1 MIIIK
6 IFRNQDNQIQQFDI
20 SGHAHADEPG
30 KDIVCAAV
38 SALSQTILLG
48 LKDVAGIDIAY
59 EIEHGYLSCRLPDA
73 LGGTEGREAQLL
85 LETMVIG
92 LRSMQKGYS
101 KYIEL
106 HDKEV

>member
-1 MIIIK
+1 MIIIR
-6 IFRNQDNQIQQFDI
+6 IFRNQDNQIYQFDI

-38 SALSQTILLG
+38 SALSQTTLLG
-48 LKDVAGIDIAY
+48 LREVAGIETAHK
-59 EIEHGYLSCRLPDA
+59 IEHGYLNCSIPNELSD
-73 LGGTEGREAQLL
+73 EKGREAQLL

-92 LRSMQKGYS
+92 LKSMQKGYS

>member
-1 MIIIK
+1 MIIINVY
-6 IFRNQDNQIQQFDI
+6 RNESNQIYQFDI

-38 SALSQTILLG
+38 SALSQTTLLG
-48 LKDVAGIDIAY
+48 LREIAEIDIAY
-59 EIEHGYLSCRLPDA
+59 KIEHGYLKCQLPDVLSNA
-73 LGGTEGREAQLL
+73 KHREAQLL

-92 LRSMQKGYS
+92 LKSMKKGYS